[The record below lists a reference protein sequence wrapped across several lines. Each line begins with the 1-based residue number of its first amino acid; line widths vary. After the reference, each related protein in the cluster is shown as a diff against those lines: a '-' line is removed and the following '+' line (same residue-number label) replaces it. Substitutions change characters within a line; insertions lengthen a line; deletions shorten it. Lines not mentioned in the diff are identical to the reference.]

1 MSVTHAAEAPRVS
14 VIVPAHNAAA
24 TLAETLA
31 SLTAQTLP
39 AIEVLVVDDASTDGT
54 RDVAARQVAADPRF
68 RLLAFAENRG
78 VAEARNAG
86 LEAARGRWVLF
97 LDSDDWIEPG
107 HLASLVAAAEAD
119 PGAMGAFSGYR
130 FAREDGRPGEAIRP
144 RLEGDLFAIMAQRCP
159 LKIHA
164 CLVRREAVLA
174 VGGFDPGWRSP
185 RTGTYGRG
193 SPGRAGGSCRPR
205 VRARS
210 TACGRPRPRTAPP
223 GTSPTTSRCCAGPTR
238 RTRACRHP
246 RPGTRR
252 DGRRTS
258 CRATAPSCCWS
269 ARRPAGPRVGR
280 ARGGRGL
287 RAGRPLSGRAGPD
300 RGAAGLG
307 LPARG
312 RVPARGS
319 AGAVVRARAADHG
332 RARRP
337 GRPDRRAGARAGAGP
352 GPGAPLRAPAR
363 GEGAAAHHRAGPRR
377 AAERPRR
384 LHGHGAA
391 ARRFG
396 SQGVPR

>member
-54 RDVAARQVAADPRF
+54 RDVAARQAAADPRF
-68 RLLAFAENRG
+68 RLLAFPANRG

-107 HLASLVAAAEAD
+107 HLASLLAAAEAD
-119 PGAMGAFSGYR
+119 PGALGAFSGYR
-130 FAREDGRPGEAIRP
+130 YAREDGRPGEAIRP

-159 LKIHA
+159 LKI
-164 CLVRREAVLA
+164 RRLPRPARGGAGGRRLRPGAGGRRGLGPVAEAR
-174 VGGFDPGWRSP
+174 PG
-185 RTGTYGRG
+185 
-193 SPGRAGGSCRPR
+193 GRA
-205 VRARS
+205 V
-210 TACGRPRPRTAPP
+210 
-223 GTSPTTSRCCAGPTR
+223 
-238 RTRACRHP
+238 RACRGCGRDLPPAAGLGLAPLLAAP
-246 RPGTRR
+246 RRPPRGAAPGPRAGPARAGTLARER
-252 DGRRTS
+252 GGTAGRRAAAQP
-258 CRATAPSCCWS
+258 RLPAAGR
-269 ARRPAGPRVGR
+269 ARRPARTRVGR

-312 RVPARGS
+312 RLPARGFLPALWS
-319 AGAVVRARAADHG
+319 AREPQITAALDALAARIGEPAL
-332 RARRP
+332 
-337 GRPDRRAGARAGAGP
+337 GP
-352 GPGAPLRAPAR
+352 ALVLA
-363 GEGAAAHHRAGPRR
+363 
-377 AAERPRR
+377 
-384 LHGHGAA
+384 L
-391 ARRFG
+391 ARRFVHRLEAKALPLTSG
-396 SQGVPR
+396 RSTPCG